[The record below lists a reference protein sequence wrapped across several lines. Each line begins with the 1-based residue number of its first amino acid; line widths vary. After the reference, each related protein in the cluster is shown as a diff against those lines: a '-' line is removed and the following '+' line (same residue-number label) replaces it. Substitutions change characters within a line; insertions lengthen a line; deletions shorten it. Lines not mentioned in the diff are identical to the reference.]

1 MQWMAQLVTHINL
14 EHNCSLTCT
23 THKAIFGTYN
33 TIEMRANLQ
42 TRTVRKCVHRCL
54 QHKHKLPHSKTLKL
68 QKKTNLS
75 RPDIWRL
82 SCCCR
87 CVTATNEALLTVQR
101 EQNEAECMDLLPR
114 YRAITHTASRT
125 VDACAGPERGGCHVA
140 AGAAHQP
147 SMLKSRATKSLFW
160 SNSV

>member
-87 CVTATNEALLTVQR
+87 C
-101 EQNEAECMDLLPR
+101 
-114 YRAITHTASRT
+114 RARTRRTHTASRT